1 MRASD
6 LRGEEKEKFQY
17 PLPPE
22 FFPSWALREA
32 KEWSGIDEFSLLVR
46 AEEKTGKKLEVS
58 YVPLPSD
65 SWGFHLLRGNRAA
78 FFVNSKLPPFWRRFA
93 LFHELYH
100 LLEHRGGPDFWERTA
115 TPLSSFEHQA
125 DLFAWAA
132 VMNEW
137 STCWQES
144 TVEDIP

>member
-6 LRGEEKEKFQY
+6 LREDETEKFQF
-17 PLPPE
+17 PVPPE
-22 FFPSWALREA
+22 SFPSWALREA
-32 KEWSGIDEFSLLVR
+32 KEWSGMDEFSLLVR

-65 SWGFHLLRGNRAA
+65 SWGFHLLRGKRAA
-78 FFVNSKLPPFWRRFA
+78 FFINSKLPPLWRRFA

-100 LLEHRGGPDFWERTA
+100 LLEHRGGFDFWERTA

-125 DLFAWAA
+125 DLFAWAV
-132 VMNEW
+132 VMKEW

-144 TVEDIP
+144 TVEDMP